1 MNMNINFYL
10 DSKLNRKNEKRVIC
24 YLRGVVP
31 QKTIYLNT
39 NLLIEPK
46 YWNDKK
52 QSIRA
57 GHSNSTESNKYL
69 TLFKDRVITLVTKYQ
84 SDNDTIHPVSLKNY
98 ILEMM
103 FKNSESKKPS
113 VIEVFELYLIAKKNE
128 VKSGTLVSYQ
138 TFMNQLANFE
148 KMYESRLTFEI
159 IDLNFFDKFCDYS
172 LNLVNLTN
180 NTFHKRIIQLKS
192 FLNWATERGYN
203 KKLEY
208 KKFKTKTIEDSP
220 IVLTRD
226 ELITLYDIDL
236 KSNTKLD
243 NVRDIFCFAC
253 FTGQRF
259 SDIFKIRRE
268 DINGNYWQL
277 RTQKTNDIIKL
288 PLNEFALAILE
299 KHKNEPKPLPV
310 ITNQKS
316 NKFVKELFQFA
327 GLDRKCRITTIK
339 GGQRDDEYLP
349 LYELVTTHTAR
360 RTFITISLEKGMVH
374 EAIMAMSGHKDY
386 KTFKKYVNITEK
398 VVAFEM
404 GRTWD
409 KI

>member
-1 MNMNINFYL
+1 MNININFYL
-10 DSKLNRKNEKRVIC
+10 DSKLNRNNEKRVIC
-24 YLRGVVP
+24 FLRGAVP

-39 NLLIEPK
+39 IILIDPK
-46 YWNDKK
+46 QWNERK

-57 GHSNSTESNKYL
+57 GHSNSTEYNKYL
-69 TLFKDRVITLVTKYQ
+69 TLFKDQVIKLVTKYQ
-84 SDNDTIHPVSLKNY
+84 IENDTIHPVSLKNY
-98 ILEMM
+98 IMEMM
-103 FKNSESKKPS
+103 FKNSEPKKPS
-113 VIEVFELYLIAKKNE
+113 LIEVFELYLIAKKNE
-128 VKSGTLVSYQ
+128 VKPGTLISYQ
-138 TFMNQLANFE
+138 ILMNHLANFE
-148 KMYESRLTFEI
+148 SLYKSKLTFEI
-159 IDLNFFDKFCDYS
+159 IDLNFFDKFFDYS
-172 LNLVNLTN
+172 LKHANLTN
-180 NTFHKRIIQLKS
+180 NSFHKRIIQLKS

-203 KKLEY
+203 KKLDY
-208 KKFKTKTIEDSP
+208 KKFRTKEMEDDP

-226 ELITLYDIDL
+226 ELITLYNLDL
-236 KSNTKLD
+236 TSHSKL
-243 NVRDIFCFAC
+243 NNIRDVFCFAC
-253 FTGQRF
+253 LTGQRF
-259 SDIFKIRRE
+259 SDIFNIRRE

-277 RTQKTNDIIKL
+277 RTQKTNDFIKL
-288 PLNEFALAILE
+288 PLNEFALGILE
-299 KHKNEPKPLPV
+299 KHKESPKALPV

-316 NKFVKELFQFA
+316 NEFVKELCQFA
-327 GLDRKCRITTIK
+327 GLDRKCRITTFK
-339 GGQRDDEYLP
+339 GGQRIDEYFP